1 MPMHVCV
8 GGSEAEL
15 SFLLHLL
22 PSFVLRQGL
31 FLNSELV
38 GVTSQPASSGMTG
51 RPPCHAHLASGDLNS
66 SPATCAE
73 ALIHLP
79 RLTFYSLITQ
89 IFVKYSSLSPE

>member
-1 MPMHVCV
+1 MCANACVC

-15 SFLLHLL
+15 NFLLHLL

-51 RPPCHAHLASGDLNS
+51 RPLCHVHLNS
-66 SPATCAE
+66 SPAACAE
-73 ALIHLP
+73 ALIHLL
-79 RLTFYSLITQ
+79 RLTFYSLTTQ